1 MQGGDNDLSSTTRGQ
16 ISPVDI
22 DLIRKR
28 MTKIYKNKRPVRSL
42 NF

>member
-22 DLIRKR
+22 DIIRKR
-28 MTKIYKNKRPVRSL
+28 MTKIIKKQAARKVA
-42 NF
+42 